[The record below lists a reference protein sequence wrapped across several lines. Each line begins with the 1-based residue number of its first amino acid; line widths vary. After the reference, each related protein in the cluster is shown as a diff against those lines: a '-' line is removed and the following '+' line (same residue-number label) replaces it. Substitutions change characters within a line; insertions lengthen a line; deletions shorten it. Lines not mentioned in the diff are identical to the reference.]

1 MLRIVT
7 SSHFGPN
14 LTRLKNELLAKNQD
28 KISYYRQM
36 DKEDLMVEV
45 EEAAENCTLNLDHIQ
60 ALNSSNMTVL
70 MRLYNMCIHTWD
82 PENTWEVYYWNE
94 LIPPLIIYRYNHINV

>member
-1 MLRIVT
+1 
-7 SSHFGPN
+7 
-14 LTRLKNELLAKNQD
+14 
-28 KISYYRQM
+28 M

-45 EEAAENCTLNLDHIQ
+45 EQAAENCTLNLDHIQ

-94 LIPPLIIYRYNHINV
+94 LIPPLIIYRYVFICIGRGGTKDMVLAFIASFQTNILEF